1 MKTVNFGSITYPATP
16 PPNAATD
23 IFEHSD
29 SVGRLGRLYV
39 QVEYSVTNTTV
50 LTPYFSIGDGV
61 WVPIR
66 ASAVGNVQIALAES
80 DTKAALLITDLMPGT
95 RFRFGL
101 TGSIVEDDT
110 INVII
115 ST

>member
-16 PPNAATD
+16 PTNAATD
-23 IFEHSD
+23 IFDHSD

-39 QVEYSVTNTTV
+39 QVDYSVSGATV
-50 LTPYFSIGDGV
+50 LTPFFSIGNDV
-61 WVPIR
+61 WVPIKLN
-66 ASAVGNVQIALAES
+66 VGNVQINLATS

-101 TGSIVEDDT
+101 TGSPSENDT